1 MFAFIL
7 VPTGNLYNIYSCHVQ
22 SNLFWVFTEP
32 MPESAITNA
41 TKKATE
47 FPKRKRFLLHVCFG
61 AGQILLAK
69 TLENFSLPYSLL
81 LDYST
86 FEFYYPTLPYPT
98 RSWKTTTLQALVM
111 NRGESHL
118 DEKSTEKTALT
129 WVVWKEN
136 EKTVGQDGK
145 RPKDSW
151 NRKEIV
157 LLCSKAKNK
166 KTKENKLKD

>member
-1 MFAFIL
+1 MLTLPPTRQWPFKLGFLRVIFSFIL

-86 FEFYYPTLPYPT
+86 FEFYYPTLPYPKLKNHYP
-98 RSWKTTTLQALVM
+98 SGPCDEQ
-111 NRGESHL
+111 RGVTPGWEVHREDRADLSHL
-118 DEKSTEKTALT
+118 EGEREDCWPRWQEAQ
-129 WVVWKEN
+129 
-136 EKTVGQDGK
+136 G
-145 RPKDSW
+145 
-151 NRKEIV
+151 
-157 LLCSKAKNK
+157 LLKQ
-166 KTKENKLKD
+166 